1 MHSIFSIIKN
11 RVHNFKEKIE
21 DYSFSNPKDFF
32 LTKLFFRII
41 KTFYITFTR
50 FTKDNCVLHASA
62 LTYTSLLSLVPILAL
77 MFALL
82 KGLSIK
88 TDIKITLLKMI
99 TANQTVVVNSLMKY
113 LDNVNAAK
121 LGTFGATILILSA
134 ILVLTTIEKSFNVIW
149 GVKTT
154 RKTFRKFADYLS
166 VLIVGPTMLVGAM
179 SFTAV
184 GKLPDF
190 LKDFNLINTIYLH
203 LITYAPY
210 IMLWLAFSFFYIFIP
225 NAKVKYMPGIIGG
238 LVASI
243 LLQFAQIFYFDLNA
257 YMSNLKIIYGGF
269 AALPI
274 FLIWLYISWL
284 ILLLGAELTFA
295 IQNVANYRVS
305 IENIKMSSYEN
316 INISIIIMY
325 YVCKTFYISKL
336 SNDIK
341 DNTVSIRNLSLKLNL
356 SERVINFVA
365 SNLYDA
371 GFIGFDNTGE
381 NQNILLK
388 INPEQITI
396 KDIVNA
402 VINNNKKST
411 LEAIF
416 ADVDPEI
423 LKHLEIFNNQDFIL
437 NRNFKELVAI

>member
-1 MHSIFSIIKN
+1 MNKIFLNLKN
-11 RVHNFKEKIE
+11 HIYNFKEKIE
-21 DYSFSNPKDFF
+21 DYSFSNQKDFF
-32 LTKLFFRII
+32 ITRFFFRII

-88 TDIKITLLKMI
+88 TDITLTFLKII
-99 TANQTVVVNSLMKY
+99 TANQTVVINSLNNY

-121 LGTFGATILILSA
+121 LGTFGATILLLSA

-166 VLIVGPTMLVGAM
+166 VLIVGPTMFVGAM

-184 GKLPDF
+184 GKLPEF
-190 LKDFNLINTIYLH
+190 LNNYNILNTLYSQF
-203 LITYAPY
+203 ITYAPY
-210 IMLWLAFSFFYIFIP
+210 FLLWLAFTFFYIFIP
-225 NAKVKYMPGIIGG
+225 NAKVKLIPGMAGG
-238 LVASI
+238 LIASV
-243 LLQFAQIFYFDLNA
+243 LLQLAQLLYFDLNS
-257 YMSNLKIIYGGF
+257 YMINFKIIYGGF

-274 FLIWLYISWL
+274 FLIWIYISWI
-284 ILLLGAELTFA
+284 ILLFGAELTFA
-295 IQNVANYRVS
+295 IQNAANYRVS
-305 IENIKMSSYEN
+305 IENIKMSAYEN
-316 INISIIIMY
+316 INISIIITY
-325 YVCKTFYISKL
+325 YVCKNFYGVKF
-336 SNDIK
+336 SNAEF
-341 DNTVSIRNLSLKLNL
+341 VSIRNLSLKLNL

-371 GFIGFDNTGE
+371 GFIGFDNEGE
-381 NQNILLK
+381 NQNILLRM
-388 INPEQITI
+388 NPERITI

-402 VINNNKKST
+402 VINTNKKST
-411 LEAIF
+411 LTAIF
-416 ADVDPEI
+416 ADVEEDI
-423 LKHLEIFNNQDFIL
+423 LKHLEIFNKQDYIL
-437 NRNFKELVAI
+437 NKNFKELTL